1 MKVKPFTDKLQK
13 FNAVGMPCTSKEFN
27 DLKDGKEIAL
37 TEETAELMKSMGLVQ
52 IVEDKKS
59 KSKEKK

>member
-1 MKVKPFTDKLQK
+1 MKVKPNDKIK
-13 FNAVGMPCTSKEFN
+13 VFNAIGMPCSSRELN

-37 TEETAELMKSMGLVQ
+37 TEETAKLMQSMGLVQ
-52 IVEDKKS
+52 IIDKKS

>member
-37 TEETAELMKSMGLVQ
+37 TEETAELMQSMGLVK

>member
-13 FNAVGMPCTSKEFN
+13 FNAVGMPCSSKEFN

-37 TEETAELMKSMGLVQ
+37 TEETAELMQSMGLVQ
-52 IVEDKKS
+52 IVDKKP

>member
-37 TEETAELMKSMGLVQ
+37 TKETAELMKAMGLVQ

>member
-1 MKVKPFTDKLQK
+1 MKVKPNDKIK
-13 FNAVGMPCTSKEFN
+13 VFNAIGMPCSSKELN

-37 TEETAELMKSMGLVQ
+37 TEETAKLMQSMGLVQ
-52 IVEDKKS
+52 IIDKKS

>member
-1 MKVKPFTDKLQK
+1 MKVKPNKK
-13 FNAVGMPCTSKEFN
+13 IKVFNAIGMPCSSRELN

-37 TEETAELMKSMGLVQ
+37 TEETAKLMQSMGLVQ
-52 IVEDKKS
+52 IIDKKS